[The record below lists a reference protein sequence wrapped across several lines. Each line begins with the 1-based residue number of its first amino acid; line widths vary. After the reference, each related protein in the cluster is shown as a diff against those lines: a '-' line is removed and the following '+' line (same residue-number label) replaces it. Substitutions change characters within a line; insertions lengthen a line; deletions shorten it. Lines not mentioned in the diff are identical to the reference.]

1 MKKLATVSYGLP
13 GFLCY
18 WRLLKLRTF
27 MTLGLSVR
35 LDWIRPG
42 REFVK
47 SFSLFPT
54 FLNIHKAYP
63 LFQTGY
69 RRIGRTHFILPGE
82 EKGEGLRKHSLWGQ
96 AGMAIWTP
104 ALETTGKM
112 LLQKPWV
119 THLSNGGN
127 NRTHFMG
134 SL

>member
-1 MKKLATVSYGLP
+1 M
-13 GFLCY
+13 
-18 WRLLKLRTF
+18 
-27 MTLGLSVR
+27 LGLSVR

-63 LFQTGY
+63 VFQTGY
-69 RRIGRTHFILPGE
+69 RRIGRAHFILPGE

-112 LLQKPWV
+112 LLQSFGLLISQMGAITDPL
-119 THLSNGGN
+119 HGFII
-127 NRTHFMG
+127 RTD
-134 SL
+134 